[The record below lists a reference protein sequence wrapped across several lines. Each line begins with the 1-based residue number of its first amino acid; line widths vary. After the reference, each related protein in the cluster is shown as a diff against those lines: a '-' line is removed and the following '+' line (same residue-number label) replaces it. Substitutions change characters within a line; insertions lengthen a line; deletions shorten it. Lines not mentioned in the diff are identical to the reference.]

1 MIVGI
6 CRIVLF
12 FHGNDSLKGKRQ
24 RIKSIIAKVRNK
36 FNVSIAEIEDNDNW
50 EKAVLGISIVSND
63 NKFVDRVLNTVID
76 FIDNQ
81 HQGEL
86 IDHQIEIL

>member
-1 MIVGI
+1 MIIGI
-6 CRIVLF
+6 GRVELF
-12 FHGNDSLKGKRQ
+12 FHGNGSLKGKRQ
-24 RIKSIIAKVRNK
+24 RVKSIIARVRNK

-50 EKAVLGISIVSND
+50 EKAVLGFSAVSND
-63 NKFVDRVLNTVID
+63 NRFVNSLLLKVIE
-76 FIDNQ
+76 FIDHQ